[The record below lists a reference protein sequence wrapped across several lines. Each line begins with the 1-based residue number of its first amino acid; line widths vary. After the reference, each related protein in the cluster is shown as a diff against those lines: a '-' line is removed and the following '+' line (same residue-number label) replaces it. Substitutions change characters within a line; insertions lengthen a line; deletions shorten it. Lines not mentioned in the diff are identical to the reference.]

1 MKGFLIVNKKIK
13 IILTVLLYLRFLC
26 ILFRILILSVMNK
39 EAIKSVMTAV
49 YLFGRSLKIVHF
61 RVVKKRWL
69 ELNEVSNVLDF
80 WFPY

>member
-1 MKGFLIVNKKIK
+1 
-13 IILTVLLYLRFLC
+13 
-26 ILFRILILSVMNK
+26 MNK